1 MNRLEKAL
9 RSERSVALLAAFL
22 SAGLIVS
29 ARGIGLLEPIELAV
43 YDRLLAA
50 RPAPDDPGARVI
62 VVGYTEEDVQ
72 QQAVYP
78 VPDETMAELLETIL
92 SYGPR
97 GIGVDFYRDILIPPG
112 SARFEALLRGDPRLI
127 MVYLKPDVGKAGV
140 PPPKVLV
147 GSQQIGLAD
156 QMHDSDDI
164 VRRALLYLD
173 DDDGSLHFSLGLRL
187 ALLYLAPEG
196 AKLGTD
202 PEHPDWI
209 RLGSTPLPRLR
220 ASDGG
225 YAAADERGY
234 RGYQLLIDF
243 DGTAPFRLVSMG
255 DVLEGRVGADDF
267 RDKMVFFGATAES
280 TPDLR
285 RSPFGFWPGIF
296 IHAHVAA
303 QLVRY
308 GLGEDEP
315 LRSWSNPAEAA
326 WIILWCLLG
335 AALGLR
341 RGSLGVLIA
350 ATLTGAVVI
359 GLVGWGALA
368 SGTWIPVAPPL
379 GGWLL
384 SAAGVTAYISRRES
398 ADRKVM
404 MQLFSRHVSRTVA
417 RDIWEHR
424 DQFLEGGRPR
434 PQRQHVTV
442 LFVDVKSF
450 TPLAEGLE
458 PLILMD
464 WVNDLMSVLAQEV
477 EDHGGFVD
485 DYFGDG
491 MKADFGVPVPHET
504 QEEWCADVI
513 AAVRCA
519 IAMEEKLAY
528 LNASWEER
536 DMPTGRLRVGI
547 DSGYAVVGNVGSSD
561 RMKYTVLGDTANT
574 AARLE
579 SLDDSAHDFE
589 RKPVRVLVSHR
600 SRALMGDLFETF
612 DHGEISLKGKT
623 QKIRTFEVLDSR
635 HPAARAERPA
645 TAKLS

>member
-1 MNRLEKAL
+1 MNRLDKAL

-22 SAGLIVS
+22 AASLIVG
-29 ARGIGLLEPIELAV
+29 ARETGLLEPIELAV

-50 RPAPDDPGARVI
+50 RPEPDDPGSRVI

-97 GIGVDFYRDILIPPG
+97 GVGVDFYRDILIPPG
-112 SARFEALLRGDPRLI
+112 SERFETLLLSDPRLV

-140 PPPKVLV
+140 RPPKVLV

-156 QMHDSDDI
+156 QLHDSDDI

-173 DDDGSLHFSLGLRL
+173 EDDGSLHFSLGLRL

-196 AKLGTD
+196 AELGTD
-202 PEHPDWI
+202 PEHPEWI
-209 RLGSTPLPRLR
+209 RLGPTSLPRLR
-220 ASDGG
+220 GGDGG
-225 YAAADERGY
+225 YAADADE

-243 DGTAPFRLVSMG
+243 DGSEPFRLVSMG
-255 DVLEGRVGADDF
+255 DVLEGRVAADDF

-285 RSPFGFWPGIF
+285 RSPFGFWPGVF

-315 LRSWSNPAEAA
+315 LRTLSDAAEIA
-326 WIILWCLLG
+326 WIVFWCLLG
-335 AALGLR
+335 AQLGLR

-350 ATLTGAVVI
+350 VTLTGAVVI
-359 GLVGWGALA
+359 GLAGWGAMT

-434 PQRQHVTV
+434 PQRQYVTV

-450 TPLAEGLE
+450 TPVAEGLE

-491 MKADFGVPVPHET
+491 MKADFGVPVPRET
-504 QEEWCADVI
+504 QEEWCTDAI

-519 IAMEEKLAY
+519 IAMEEKLAH

-536 DMPTGRLRVGI
+536 DMPIGRLRVGI
-547 DSGYAVVGNVGSSD
+547 DSGYVVVGNVGSSN

-600 SRALMGDLFETF
+600 SRELLGDLFETF
-612 DHGEISLKGKT
+612 DHGEISLKGKSV
-623 QKIRTFEVLDSR
+623 KIRTFEVLDSR
-635 HPAARAERPA
+635 HPAARAGRPA
-645 TAKLS
+645 AAQQV